1 MTFAVSTKSMAAT
14 AGVKQPFV
22 TVFRPC
28 SRAIGEPDHLSNF
41 EKLFEKWR
49 RRQDY
54 QRRIEKK
61 REGSPSKRK
70 QSNENE
76 EDSRQPFD
84 FQNPPKV
91 LHVKAIPLVPRSS
104 PHKTNFPSIHLK
116 QTVASMAR
124 RYVNLNFP
132 AFSHFCLHSQNSVSI
147 FRRLRFVYQF
157 RETQTKKNGRI

>member
-1 MTFAVSTKSMAAT
+1 MTFAVSTKSMATT

-61 REGSPSKRK
+61 RDGSPSKRK

-76 EDSRQPFD
+76 EDNSSNRQPFD

-91 LHVKAIPLVPRSS
+91 LHVKAIPLVPKPS
-104 PHKTNFPSIHLK
+104 PQKTLPSIHLK

-124 RYVNLNFP
+124 RYVILNFP
-132 AFSHFCLHSQNSVSI
+132 ALFF
-147 FRRLRFVYQF
+147 Y
-157 RETQTKKNGRI
+157 

>member
-1 MTFAVSTKSMAAT
+1 MAAT

-28 SRAIGEPDHLSNF
+28 SRAIGEPDQLSNF

-76 EDSRQPFD
+76 EDSSSRQPFD

-124 RYVNLNFP
+124 R
-132 AFSHFCLHSQNSVSI
+132 
-147 FRRLRFVYQF
+147 
-157 RETQTKKNGRI
+157 

>member
-1 MTFAVSTKSMAAT
+1 MATT

-61 REGSPSKRK
+61 RDGSPSKRK

-76 EDSRQPFD
+76 EDNSRQPFD

-91 LHVKAIPLVPRSS
+91 LHVKAIPLVPKPS
-104 PHKTNFPSIHLK
+104 PQKTLPSIHLK

-124 RYVNLNFP
+124 RYV
-132 AFSHFCLHSQNSVSI
+132 I
-147 FRRLRFVYQF
+147 
-157 RETQTKKNGRI
+157 